1 MKLPS
6 VRRYSAIL
14 PGIVLAAV
22 TFWSGCG
29 APPSNTPARAADLR
43 APTVRGHL
51 LIVGGGPLPPEVLSR
66 FVELAGGPGRAR
78 IVVFPMSSSDPDAG
92 IELTA
97 DFRKMGAAAE
107 RIVLDHAQA
116 DTAAAAARMDGV
128 TGVWF
133 GGGDQVLLTKALG
146 GTRTEAAIHA
156 RYRDGA
162 VIGGTSAGAAVMST
176 PMLTGDERH
185 PGGARPPAKDSTDAF
200 MTIARDN
207 VVTVPGFALIRGAVV
222 DQHFVRRRRHNRL
235 ISVVL
240 EHPDLVG
247 VGIDESTALEIEPG
261 GGWRVLGLSVAVV
274 YDARRAVITPAAAPT
289 LGVSDIRL
297 SVLPAGSRYD
307 LKTGKVVL
315 PGMR

>member
-1 MKLPS
+1 MRVPGMDS
-6 VRRYSAIL
+6 DVRSL
-14 PGIVLAAV
+14 LAVIFLTALAGAS
-22 TFWSGCG
+22 TGGCAS
-29 APPSNTPARAADLR
+29 APPANSGGA
-43 APTVRGHL
+43 VRGHL
-51 LIVGGGPLPPEVLSR
+51 LIVGGGPLPPAVLSR
-66 FVELAGGPGRAR
+66 FVELAGGTGRAR

-116 DTAAAAARMDGV
+116 DTAEAAARLDGI

-185 PGGARPPAKDSTDAF
+185 PGGARPPAKDSTEAF

-247 VGIDESTALEIEPG
+247 VGIDESTALEVEPG
-261 GGWRVLGLSVAVV
+261 GGWRVFGLSVAVV
-274 YDARRAVITPAAAPT
+274 YDARRAVITPAAAPA

-307 LKTGKVVL
+307 WKTGKVTL